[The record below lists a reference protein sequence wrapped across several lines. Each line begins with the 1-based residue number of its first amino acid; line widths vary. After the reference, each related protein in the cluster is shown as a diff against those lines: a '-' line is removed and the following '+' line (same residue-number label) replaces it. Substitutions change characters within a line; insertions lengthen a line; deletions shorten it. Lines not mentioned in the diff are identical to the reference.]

1 MERKSF
7 VFYKDWRDAIK
18 DLPDDIRLELYDCI
32 MEYAFAGKVEGLKPM
47 VSIAFNFIKT
57 AMDRNSEKYE
67 GIIEKRRSAGKKGGL
82 TKKQTV
88 ANEANA
94 KDAKQTVAN
103 EADNVNDNVNDNVS
117 TNVDEEKES
126 TNVYSLSSA
135 KAKQL
140 PPDTTFQCQC
150 VSESTGVQCQRKA
163 LYDIDGKLYCNQHSK
178 PVIGEILGAVDS
190 QPVKSDFDKFNDW
203 IKSNAPNVM
212 KLKRQ
217 ITEPQFKKLKATYD
231 TDKMTDILCRMDN
244 YKDLTKKYVSVY
256 QTFLN
261 WAKREYG
268 DV

>member
-32 MEYAFAGKVEGLKPM
+32 MEYAFTGKVEGLKPM

-67 GIIEKRRSAGKKGGL
+67 GILEKRRSAGKKGGL

-126 TNVYSLSSA
+126 TNVDKIAVITANPSSQ
-135 KAKQL
+135 KFL
-140 PPDTTFQCQC
+140 DFQKW
-150 VSESTGVQCQRKA
+150 VSE
-163 LYDIDGKLYCNQHSK
+163 
-178 PVIGEILGAVDS
+178 
-190 QPVKSDFDKFNDW
+190 
-203 IKSNAPNVM
+203 NAPYCGNPRNM
-212 KLKRQ
+212 TQ
-217 ITEPQFKKLKATYD
+217 ITEKNLDKLLEKYTENEIAAVILAIENRKDKRKTYSNLYLTANNWLKNEKK
-231 TDKMTDILCRMDN
+231 
-244 YKDLTKKYVSVY
+244 
-256 QTFLN
+256 Q
-261 WAKREYG
+261 
-268 DV
+268 